1 MRPSKTTAG
10 LRLVMNT
17 MAAAYIAAAVSACA
31 LLAPLGHD
39 DQARR
44 AAKITLAAYETTQQ
58 AILIYGRLP
67 TCDAEA
73 GVVRLCK
80 DRTVWTRIKIV
91 ETAASVAIAEAT
103 PVLNGSELD
112 AGQLVAALMA
122 IENVKNAVGE
132 AQTKLKGAG
141 A

>member
-1 MRPSKTTAG
+1 MTASRATVG
-10 LRLVMNT
+10 MRLVLNT
-17 MAAAYIAAAVSACA
+17 LAAAYIAAAVTACA

-39 DQARR
+39 DEARR
-44 AAKITLAAYETTQQ
+44 AAKVTLAAYETTQQ

-80 DRTVWTRIKIV
+80 DRAVWTRIKVV
-91 ETAASVAIAEAT
+91 EKAASAAIAEAT
-103 PVLNGSELD
+103 PVLNGTTAD
-112 AGQLVAALMA
+112 AGQLAAALMA
-122 IENVKNAVGE
+122 IENVKAAVGE

-141 A
+141 S

>member
-1 MRPSKTTAG
+1 MRASRATVG
-10 LRLVMNT
+10 MRLVLNT
-17 MAAAYIAAAVSACA
+17 IAAAYIAAAVAACA

-39 DQARR
+39 DEARR
-44 AAKITLAAYETTQQ
+44 AVKITLAAYETTQQ

-80 DRTVWTRIKIV
+80 DRAVWTRIKIV
-91 ETAASVAIAEAT
+91 ERAASAAIAEAT
-103 PVLNGSELD
+103 PVLNGTTAD
-112 AGQLVAALMA
+112 AGQLIAALMA
-122 IENVKNAVGE
+122 IENVKNAVGD

-141 A
+141 T

>member
-1 MRPSKTTAG
+1 MTPSKATVG
-10 LRLVMNT
+10 MRLVLNT
-17 MAAAYIAAAVSACA
+17 IAAAYIASAVAACA

-39 DQARR
+39 DEARR
-44 AAKITLAAYETTQQ
+44 AAKVTLAAYETTQQ

-80 DRTVWTRIKIV
+80 DRAVWTRIKIV
-91 ETAASVAIAEAT
+91 EKAASAAIAEAT
-103 PVLNGSELD
+103 PVLNGATAD
-112 AGQLVAALMA
+112 AGQLVAALAA
-122 IENVKNAVGE
+122 IENVRSAVGE

-141 A
+141 T

>member
-1 MRPSKTTAG
+1 MRASRATVG
-10 LRLVMNT
+10 MRLVLNT
-17 MAAAYIAAAVSACA
+17 IAAAYIAAAVAACA

-39 DQARR
+39 DEARR

-80 DRTVWTRIKIV
+80 DRAVWTRIKIV
-91 ETAASVAIAEAT
+91 ERAASAAIAEAT
-103 PVLNGSELD
+103 PVLNGTTAD
-112 AGQLVAALMA
+112 AGQLIAALMA
-122 IENVKNAVGE
+122 IENVKHAVGD

-141 A
+141 T

>member
-1 MRPSKTTAG
+1 MATAV
-10 LRLVMNT
+10 L
-17 MAAAYIAAAVSACA
+17 AVALAACA
-31 LLAPLGHD
+31 LLAPLGRD
-39 DQARR
+39 DEARR
-44 AAKITLAAYETTQQ
+44 VAKVTLAAYETTQQ

-80 DRTVWTRIKIV
+80 NREVWSRIKVV
-91 ETAASVAIAEAT
+91 ERAATTAIAEAA
-103 PVLNGSELD
+103 PVLNGTQAD

-132 AQTKLKGAG
+132 AHAKLKGATP
-141 A
+141 

>member
-1 MRPSKTTAG
+1 MTSSRATIG
-10 LRLVMNT
+10 MRLVLNT
-17 MAAAYIAAAVSACA
+17 IAAAYIAAAVAACA

-39 DQARR
+39 DEARR
-44 AAKITLAAYETTQQ
+44 AAKVTLAAYETTQQ

-73 GVVRLCK
+73 GVLRLCK
-80 DRTVWTRIKIV
+80 DRAVWTRIKAV
-91 ETAASVAIAEAT
+91 EKAASAAIAEAT
-103 PVLNGSELD
+103 PVLNGTTAD

-122 IENVKNAVGE
+122 IENVKAAVGE

-141 A
+141 T

>member
-1 MRPSKTTAG
+1 MMSASTLAALRP
-10 LRLVMNT
+10 VVNT
-17 MAAAYIAAAVSACA
+17 MAAAILAVTFAACA

-39 DQARR
+39 DEARQ
-44 AAKITLAAYETTQQ
+44 AAKMTLAAYETTQQ

-80 DRTVWTRIKIV
+80 DRDVWARIKVV
-91 ETAASVAIAEAT
+91 EKAATTAIAEAT
-103 PVLNGSELD
+103 PVLNGTQVD

-132 AQTKLKGAG
+132 AQAKLKGATP
-141 A
+141 